1 MKNLWIVN
9 QYANTINMPGH
20 TRQRDLGVFFIKRGY
35 KVKIFASDFNLSMRK
50 YYKKNKKFF
59 FKSEIEEKINWIW
72 LSCIKYKENNW
83 LRYLNIFSF
92 LINLLINI
100 FFRLLIRSENKPDVI
115 IYSSPQLPAAIIC
128 LIISKFLKIPFIFE
142 VRDLWPKVL
151 IDIGHIREKSII
163 YRLLSYIESIIYKH
177 SSCVVVLSKGCINHV
192 TKFGARKVFFFPNGP
207 DLKDF
212 KYFPL
217 PKEDKEFSVKR
228 PFKIVYSGAHG
239 RVNDLETII
248 KAAYLLEEYP
258 IKFHLIGDGPEKSK
272 IMRLALN
279 SKNVFFDSSIPKKK
293 MPKYLANFDAI
304 IITLLGLELFKYGVS
319 PNKLYDAYAIGRPV
333 ITAIPG
339 IVNEE
344 VEYYGLGVTA
354 PAENPHLL
362 AKKIKKLYL
371 KSRIEREAMSRSAR
385 KVAEKFY
392 SREKI
397 SNEYINLIDNFIL
410 NKTY

>member
-20 TRQRDLGVFFIKRGY
+20 TRQRDLAVFFTKRGY
-35 KVKIFASDFNLSMRK
+35 KVKIFASDFNLSKRK

-92 LINLLINI
+92 LINLLLNI

-192 TKFGARKVFFFPNGP
+192 TKLGARKVFFFPNGP

-258 IKFHLIGDGPEKSK
+258 IKFYLIGDGPEKTK

-333 ITAIPG
+333 ITNVIG
-339 IVNEE
+339 NINDE
-344 VEYYGLGVTA
+344 VEKYNLGFTST
-354 PAENPHLL
+354 PGNPNDLAE
-362 AKKIKKLYL
+362 AIKKLL
-371 KSRIEREAMSRSAR
+371 KSTKSEREIMGRNAR
-385 KVAEKFY
+385 ALAEKVY
-392 SREKI
+392 SREIINKKI
-397 SNEYINLIDNFIL
+397 LRLLLDL
-410 NKTY
+410 LKK